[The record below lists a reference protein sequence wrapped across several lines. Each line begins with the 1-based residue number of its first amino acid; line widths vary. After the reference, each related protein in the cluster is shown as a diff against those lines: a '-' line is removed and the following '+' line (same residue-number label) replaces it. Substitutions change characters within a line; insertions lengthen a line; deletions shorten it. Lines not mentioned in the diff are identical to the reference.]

1 MNADQSRYTSGEE
14 AQIPEAH
21 PIHENFTAIVLA
33 AGKGSRMKSD
43 IPKQFLATN
52 GVPLIVRTLRV
63 FEDSPEISD
72 ILLVTSPDYVGYCRD
87 LADRY
92 HLAKIRQVV
101 KGGKERYDSVWNAL
115 QACPDADYVLIH
127 DGARP
132 FITEEII
139 SRCCEAVRI
148 HKAVA
153 VGMPSKDTVKIADE
167 DGFVQS
173 TPARKNVWTIQTP
186 QAFSHGLIVKA
197 NEVLK
202 KRPEG
207 MAGVTDDAMIVEAS
221 GLAKVKL
228 VEGSYENIK
237 ITTPDDLRY
246 L

>member
-1 MNADQSRYTSGEE
+1 MSTRESLKLSGSKTHAPEDQQTGEH
-14 AQIPEAH
+14 I
-21 PIHENFTAIVLA
+21 TAIVLA

-43 IPKQFLATN
+43 VPKQFLTTN
-52 GVPLIVRTLRV
+52 GEPLIARTLRV
-63 FEDSPEISD
+63 FEDSPEITD
-72 ILLVTSPDYVGYCRD
+72 ILLVTSPDYVGYCQNLAAQYD
-87 LADRY
+87 LAKVR
-92 HLAKIRQVV
+92 KVV
-101 KGGKERYDSVWNAL
+101 EGGRERYDSVWNAL
-115 QACPDADYVLIH
+115 HACPDADYVLIH

-186 QAFSHGLIVKA
+186 QAFSRELIVKA

-237 ITTPDDLRY
+237 ITTPDDLKY